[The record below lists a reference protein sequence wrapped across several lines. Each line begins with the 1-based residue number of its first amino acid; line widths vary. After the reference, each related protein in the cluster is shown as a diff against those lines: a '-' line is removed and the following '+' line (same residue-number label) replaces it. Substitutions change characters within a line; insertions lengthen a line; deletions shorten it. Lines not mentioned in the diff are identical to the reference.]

1 MTAPR
6 IFGIPATDA
15 PVVAVIRRGPSDWC
29 HVGRWDVEAMD
40 FQPGSWLRGTI
51 YPQRCDLSPDG
62 RWLCYFTLK
71 AGARWS
77 AGATYIALPAFRG

>member
-6 IFGIPATDA
+6 IFGIPATEA
-15 PVVAVIRRGPSDWC
+15 PVVALIRRGPSDWC
-29 HVGRWDVEAMD
+29 HVGRWDVETMD

-62 RWLCYFTLK
+62 RWLCYFTSD
-71 AGARWS
+71 RP
-77 AGATYIALPAFRG
+77 TRP